1 MTRGRGRKRALP
13 VVREGIASAH
23 IAGLTVAAHEDFF
36 PVALG
41 KAAADLARP
50 APDQLGI
57 MRNILRAAR
66 AAVAGK
72 DAGNEIFFLGDPQIN
87 HRFRAERA
95 WCATPDILALERAPG
110 DIGRMLEA
118 PRRGKMICPGLRT
131 LREIAV
137 PAQRRHAGE
146 RTLAVMAVEQP
157 VVDGAEA
164 RLRAGE
170 HGRCQREKSDLSCRF
185 AKPRHSASPRSGDAL
200 LPNGLRR
207 GGRIWLISD

>member
-1 MTRGRGRKRALP
+1 LP
-13 VVREGIASAH
+13 IVRERIASAH
-23 IAGLTVAAHEDFF
+23 IAGFTIAAHQDFF

-57 MRNILRAAR
+57 VRDILRTTG
-66 AAVAGK
+66 AAVSGK
-72 DAGNEIFFLGDPQIN
+72 DAGNEIFLLGDPQID

-95 WCATPDILALERAPG
+95 WRATPDILALERTSG

-118 PRRGKMICPGLRT
+118 PGRGKMIRPRLRA
-131 LREIAV
+131 LRQVAV

-146 RTLAVMAVEQP
+146 RTFAVMAVEQSI
-157 VVDGAEA
+157 VYGAEA

-170 HGRCQREKSDLSCRF
+170 QGRSQRKKCNLSCRF
-185 AKPRHSASPRSGDAL
+185 DKPWHSASPGSGDAL
-200 LPNGLRR
+200 LPNGLRP